1 MRIFLAA
8 LSAATLIGCAALG
21 HHSHSACDDLS
32 GSYVM
37 DPAACEMSR
46 GLIQVPENVVSLM
59 PDNSAMSTTA
69 INVDIE
75 QNNCEQLSLR
85 SSSDWVKYDG
95 ARDEEG
101 RFVVEQA
108 AKSNL
113 PTPIVL
119 FSGGANTW
127 TLERDGHD
135 VIYVR
140 RYNERGL
147 FMLFMPY
154 SAHREVTCRM
164 RPATS
169 G

>member
-1 MRIFLAA
+1 MFIAA

-21 HHSHSACDDLS
+21 RHPRSSCDDLS
-32 GSYVM
+32 GRYVM

-69 INVDIE
+69 MNVDIE

-85 SSSDWVKYDG
+85 SGGDWLKYDG
-95 ARDEEG
+95 ARDDEG

-108 AKSNL
+108 TKSNQSA
-113 PTPIVL
+113 PIVL

-127 TLERDGHD
+127 TLERDGRD
-135 VIYVR
+135 LIYVR

-154 SAHREVTCRM
+154 SAHREVTCKLR
-164 RPATS
+164 RVTS